1 MPDTSRERTGEF
13 VQKLFEL
20 LIANPDGLQASD
32 ALEAL
37 SKKVTLTP
45 YESGQ
50 YDSGGGNRFDKI
62 VRFATVDCAKAGW
75 MLKQNGTWSITE
87 SGIAAYKKF
96 KAPGDLYREAARLY
110 RVWKL
115 GQGEKTADL
124 SDASLE
130 ESSDKKTS
138 VTFEE
143 AEEQARRE
151 VQQYLGKMNPYD
163 FQKLVA
169 ELMEAMGYHV
179 SWNAPPG
186 KDGGVDIIAHPDAL
200 GTKSPRIKVQ
210 VKRTIDKIA
219 ADGVRAF
226 LALINEDDVGLYV
239 ALGGF
244 TKDAEDFARN
254 QERRKIRLIDSDRFS
269 KLWIEN
275 YQRLS
280 DKARKQ
286 FPLEPIWFL
295 ASTD

>member
-1 MPDTSRERTGEF
+1 MPETSRERTGEF

-20 LIANPDGLQASD
+20 LIANLDGLQASD
-32 ALEAL
+32 AIEAL

-50 YDSGGGNRFDKI
+50 YESGGGNRFEKI

-87 SGIAAYKKF
+87 NGIAAYKKF
-96 KAPGDLYREAARLY
+96 KSPGDLYREAARLY

-115 GQGEKTADL
+115 GQGEKSTDL

-130 ESSDKKTS
+130 EPSDKKTS

-143 AEEQARRE
+143 AEDQARRE
-151 VQQYLGKMNPYD
+151 IQQYLGKMHPFV
-163 FQKLVA
+163 FQDLVA
-169 ELMEAMGYHV
+169 DLIKAMGYHV
-179 SWNAPPG
+179 SWIAPPG

-200 GTKSPRIKVQ
+200 GTKPPRIKVQ
-210 VKRTIDKIA
+210 VKRSSEKIA

-226 LALINEDDVGLYV
+226 LALIDEDDVGLYV

-254 QERRKIRLIDSDRFS
+254 QERRKIRLIDADRLRS
-269 KLWIEN
+269 LWIEHD
-275 YQRLS
+275 QRLS
-280 DKARKQ
+280 EKARKRL
-286 FPLEPIWFL
+286 PLSPIWFL
-295 ASTD
+295 TTAD